1 MILNPQDNH
10 LFDTTFFSDL
20 LDGHYFGIKPI
31 DFPAL
36 ATGLSGYSLI
46 TLAEIYVK
54 RLNAEDTKYRD
65 RLLATFKCYPLT
77 DDIARQAGA
86 WRREFIQQYKSKQLS
101 RRDDVPSLSDCLI
114 AATAHAHRL
123 TWFTR
128 DERHGT
134 RFRQAG
140 VSVSTYALTA

>member
-1 MILNPQDNH
+1 MILNPQDNY

-54 RLNAEDTKYRD
+54 RL
-65 RLLATFKCYPLT
+65 
-77 DDIARQAGA
+77 
-86 WRREFIQQYKSKQLS
+86 
-101 RRDDVPSLSDCLI
+101 I